1 MTRKGTIRKLDSTGD
16 TILAEW
22 DLTEMSLAEADRK
35 FDELVASGAFLL
47 SRCDEGTGNTGQQV
61 KKFDPLADE
70 IHAYPRFAG
79 G

>member
-16 TILAEW
+16 TVLAEW

-35 FDELVASGAFLL
+35 FNELVASGALL
-47 SRCDEGTGNTGQQV
+47 FRCDEGTKLTGQQIKV
-61 KKFDPLADE
+61 LDPLADE
-70 IHAYPRFAG
+70 IIVSQPFAG